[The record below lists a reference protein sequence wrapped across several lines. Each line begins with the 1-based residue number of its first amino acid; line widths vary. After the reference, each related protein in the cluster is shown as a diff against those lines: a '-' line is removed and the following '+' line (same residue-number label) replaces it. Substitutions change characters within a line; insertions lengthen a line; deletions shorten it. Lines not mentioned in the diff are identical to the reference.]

1 MPYKVKTVSEFLKTV
16 SDIQNEW
23 TGLANDELIFP
34 WFRGHANSSYLLT
47 PGLYRASIDP
57 DNEYSYRSDFM
68 LKALPFL
75 SDTTFIN
82 PSSDWD
88 WYFLMQHYGLPT
100 RLLDWSEGS
109 LIALYFALFYKRED
123 DEENPCVWMLHPFE
137 FNRCLHKRD
146 EILFYNH
153 ELVKPYIPALYSGAS
168 LPKSP
173 MAIQPSYNSK
183 RIVVQKGCFTIH
195 GDNKISLEKIPALKN
210 CLVKIEIE
218 YYYID
223 LIKDELIMTGVTE
236 SSLFPELGGLARE
249 LLQYWRQNSI

>member
-82 PSSDWD
+82 PS
-88 WYFLMQHYGLPT
+88 
-100 RLLDWSEGS
+100 
-109 LIALYFALFYKRED
+109 
-123 DEENPCVWMLHPFE
+123 
-137 FNRCLHKRD
+137 
-146 EILFYNH
+146 
-153 ELVKPYIPALYSGAS
+153 
-168 LPKSP
+168 
-173 MAIQPSYNSK
+173 
-183 RIVVQKGCFTIH
+183 
-195 GDNKISLEKIPALKN
+195 
-210 CLVKIEIE
+210 
-218 YYYID
+218 
-223 LIKDELIMTGVTE
+223 
-236 SSLFPELGGLARE
+236 
-249 LLQYWRQNSI
+249 